1 MAKMKVTLTLD
12 ADRLAELRAVVG
24 ARNLSKAVDSAVE
37 AYLGRLRH
45 LTAVDEWL
53 VELEYDHGPVAPEA
67 KDWAAGLVDRWET
80 ARAARGQ

>member
-1 MAKMKVTLTLD
+1 MTKKKVTLTLD

-24 ARNLSKAVDSAVE
+24 TRNLSKAVDSAVE

-53 VELEYDHGPVAPEA
+53 VELECEHGPVAPEA
-67 KDWAAGLVDRWET
+67 RDWAATLVDQWET
-80 ARAARGQ
+80 ARAVRGQ